1 MRKTSFGRSFFCLRL
16 FTSPS
21 CRSELAREKRKDT
34 AFFQHWRVIVS
45 DLREQARSYRGSP
58 LKHRLVF
65 ALLFISASASAAP
78 PTLEPLL
85 NSIAERLE
93 IADQVALSKWDSHKP
108 VEDKKREQEVIT
120 SVTAQAPSY
129 KLDSAA
135 AEQFFAAQIE
145 ANKLVQY
152 THLSDWQFQ
161 GKAPDDPRPD
171 LVQQIRPQLDDLQKR
186 LLQQLADF
194 TPLRTDP
201 KCPQWLAEAVHE
213 PLNDPLRQLAMI
225 RATAELCIYKGE

>member
-108 VEDKKREQEVIT
+108 VEDKKREQEVIA

-129 KLDSAA
+129 KLDPAA

-171 LVQQIRPQLDDLQKR
+171 LVQQIRPRLDDLQKR

-225 RATAELCIYKGE
+225 RATAELCIYKD

>member
-1 MRKTSFGRSFFCLRL
+1 M
-16 FTSPS
+16 
-21 CRSELAREKRKDT
+21 
-34 AFFQHWRVIVS
+34 
-45 DLREQARSYRGSP
+45 
-58 LKHRLVF
+58 KHRLVF
-65 ALLFISASASAAP
+65 ALLFVSVSASAAP

-108 VEDKKREQEVIT
+108 VEDKKREQEVIA
-120 SVTAQAPSY
+120 SVAAQAPNY
-129 KLDSAA
+129 KLDPSA
-135 AEQFFAAQIE
+135 AEQFFSAQIE

-171 LVQQIRPQLDDLQKR
+171 LVKQIRPRLDQLQKT

-194 TPLRTDP
+194 TPQRTDP
-201 KCPQWLAEAVHE
+201 QCPQWLATAVHE

-225 RATAELCIYKGE
+225 RATAELCIYKG

>member
-58 LKHRLVF
+58 LKYRLVF

-108 VEDKKREQEVIT
+108 VEDKKREQEVIA

-129 KLDSAA
+129 KLDPAA

-171 LVQQIRPQLDDLQKR
+171 LVQQIRPRLDELQKR

-225 RATAELCIYKGE
+225 RATAELCVYKG

>member
-1 MRKTSFGRSFFCLRL
+1 MK
-16 FTSPS
+16 
-21 CRSELAREKRKDT
+21 
-34 AFFQHWRVIVS
+34 
-45 DLREQARSYRGSP
+45 YRF
-58 LKHRLVF
+58 VF
-65 ALLFISASASAAP
+65 ALLFVSTGASAAP

-93 IADQVALSKWDSHKP
+93 IADQVALSKWDSKKP
-108 VEDKKREQEVIT
+108 VEDKKREQEVIA
-120 SVTAQAPSY
+120 SVVAQAPSY
-129 KLDSAA
+129 KLDPAT
-135 AEQFFAAQIE
+135 AEQFFSAQIE

-171 LVQQIRPQLDDLQKR
+171 LVKQIRPQLDELQKR

-194 TPLRTDP
+194 SPQRTDP
-201 KCPQWLAEAVHE
+201 QCPQWLATAVHE

-225 RATAELCIYKGE
+225 RATAELCIQKN

>member
-1 MRKTSFGRSFFCLRL
+1 MKLRIA
-16 FTSPS
+16 S
-21 CRSELAREKRKDT
+21 
-34 AFFQHWRVIVS
+34 
-45 DLREQARSYRGSP
+45 
-58 LKHRLVF
+58 
-65 ALLFISASASAAP
+65 ALLLISANASAAP
-78 PTLEPLL
+78 ATLAPLL

-108 VEDKKREQEVIT
+108 VEDKKREQEVIA
-120 SVTAQAPSY
+120 SVVAQAPSY
-129 KLDSAA
+129 TLAPAA
-135 AEQFFAAQIE
+135 VEQFFAAQIE

-171 LVQQIRPQLDDLQKR
+171 LVKQIRPQLDELQKR

-194 TPLRTDP
+194 TPQRTDP
-201 KCPQWLAEAVHE
+201 QCPQWLAEAVHE

-225 RATAELCIYKGE
+225 RATAELCTRPT

>member
-58 LKHRLVF
+58 LKYRLVF

-108 VEDKKREQEVIT
+108 VEDKKREQEVIA

-129 KLDSAA
+129 KLDPAA

-171 LVQQIRPQLDDLQKR
+171 LVQQIRPQLDALQKR

-225 RATAELCIYKGE
+225 RATAELCIYKG

>member
-1 MRKTSFGRSFFCLRL
+1 MKRRL
-16 FTSPS
+16 
-21 CRSELAREKRKDT
+21 A
-34 AFFQHWRVIVS
+34 
-45 DLREQARSYRGSP
+45 
-58 LKHRLVF
+58 F
-65 ALLFISASASAAP
+65 ALLFVSAGACAAP
-78 PTLEPLL
+78 PALEPLL
-85 NSIAERLE
+85 NSIAERLT
-93 IADQVALSKWDSHKP
+93 IADQVALSKWDSKKP
-108 VEDKKREQEVIT
+108 VEDKKREQEVLA
-120 SVTAQAPSY
+120 SVIAQAPEY
-129 KLDSAA
+129 KLEPAA
-135 AEQFFAAQIE
+135 AEQFFSAQIE

>member
-58 LKHRLVF
+58 LKYRLVF

-108 VEDKKREQEVIT
+108 VEDKKREQEVIA

-129 KLDSAA
+129 KLDPAA

-171 LVQQIRPQLDDLQKR
+171 LVQQIRPRLDALQKR

-225 RATAELCIYKGE
+225 RATAELCIYKG